1 MATVAFLVNP
11 ARIEARRLIADAV
24 PWLAAQGH
32 KARVFEL
39 PDADRASGQVPAG
52 GLSGADIS
60 GADLAVSLGGDGT
73 FLRMVPLAYAARIPV
88 LGVNFGRLGYLLE
101 VEPDH
106 FQEALGRALLGD
118 VALEERTA
126 LAVTV
131 EGALTPT
138 PGDDRSI
145 AGDGR
150 TGGSQGRWWVALN
163 EAVVEKTVPGHM
175 VHLSM
180 GIDGAPCMTYQADG
194 VLVAT
199 PTGSTAYS
207 LSAGGPVMSPRLKAM
222 IVTPVAPHL
231 SIDRSLVLHPDQVVT
246 VGVLGGRPAVL
257 VVDGREV
264 GRLDTAAE
272 VTCRVAPEPLRVVS
286 LGERGFAGI
295 LRSTLAP
302 LWEGVNPGLGRPGGD
317 TSTARV
323 GLGPHAREEPGL
335 GRPGGETSTAC

>member
-32 KARVFEL
+32 QAHLLEL

-52 GLSGADIS
+52 DLSGVDLSGVDLS

-73 FLRMVPLAYAARIPV
+73 FLRLVPLAYAARIPV

-106 FQEALGRALLGD
+106 FQEALGRALVGD
-118 VALEERTA
+118 VALEERTM

-145 AGDGR
+145 AGDAR
-150 TGGSQGRWWVALN
+150 TGGSDGRWWVALN
-163 EAVVEKTVPGHM
+163 EAVVEKMVPGHM

-180 GIDGAPCMTYQADG
+180 DIDGAPFMTYQADG

-207 LSAGGPVMSPRLKAM
+207 LSAGGPVMSPRLQAM

-246 VGVLGGRPAVL
+246 VSVLGGRPAVL

-264 GRLDTAAE
+264 GRLHTAAE

-286 LGERGFAGI
+286 LGERGFAGM

-302 LWEGVNPGLGRPGGD
+302 AWE
-317 TSTARV
+317 STKPAIPRQHS
-323 GLGPHAREEPGL
+323 GC
-335 GRPGGETSTAC
+335 PGGEGSTAC